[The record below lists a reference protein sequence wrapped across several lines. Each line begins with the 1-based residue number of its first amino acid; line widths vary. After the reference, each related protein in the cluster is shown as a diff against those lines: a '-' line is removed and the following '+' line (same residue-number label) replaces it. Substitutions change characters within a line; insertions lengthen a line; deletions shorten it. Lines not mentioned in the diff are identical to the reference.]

1 MSDSSDNVI
10 VLSLVPFRD
19 HDVVVKLLGR
29 SMGRIG
35 AFARAARK
43 SQKRLP
49 GLQPMV
55 RGIATFVSRSGMP
68 ELTSFDV
75 DNRLQALSSD
85 LETYALA
92 AYIVELVERF
102 LPEGEVAAEAFSLV
116 EDALLAL
123 TPGQKHPNILSVRG
137 YELRFLQM
145 MGVLPSLDVDDNADC
160 VAYDPSACVFLS
172 AETPTSVPFSAA
184 AMSAARTLLAS
195 SSVSW
200 RDHHEAID
208 AEVARQVSRLFSS
221 WLRRQPGQPL
231 RSLAFYR
238 QVQAP
243 LASFR

>member
-1 MSDSSDNVI
+1 MNDSSDDVI

-19 HDVVVKLLGR
+19 HDVIVKMLGKT
-29 SMGRIG
+29 MGRVG

-55 RGIATFVSRSGMP
+55 RGTATFITRSGMP

-75 DNRLQALSSD
+75 DNRLQSLSSD

-102 LPEGEVAAEAFSLV
+102 LPEGEIAAEAFSLV

-123 TPGQKHPNILSVRG
+123 APGHKHANILSVRG
-137 YELRFLQM
+137 YELRFLHM
-145 MGVLPSLDVDDNADC
+145 MGVLPSLDVDDDLAC
-160 VAYDPSACVFLS
+160 VAYDPASCMFLP
-172 AETPTSVPFSAA
+172 AETSTSVPFSAA

-195 SSVSW
+195 TSASW
-200 RDHHEAID
+200 REHHDAID
-208 AEVARQVSRLFSS
+208 VDVAKQVSRLFSS
-221 WLRRQPGQPL
+221 WLRRQPGLPL

-238 QVQAP
+238 QVQGP
-243 LASFR
+243 LASSG